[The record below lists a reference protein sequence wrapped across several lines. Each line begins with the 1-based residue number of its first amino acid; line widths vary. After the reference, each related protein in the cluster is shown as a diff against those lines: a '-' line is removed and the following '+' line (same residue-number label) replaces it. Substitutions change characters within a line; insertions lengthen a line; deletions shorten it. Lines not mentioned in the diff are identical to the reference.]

1 MVKTLEQAFAEISNL
16 PDADQEQIGRKLLS
30 HVEKLKVLR
39 RDIDEGVRS
48 LDAGEGR
55 PLDIEEFLRQK
66 CQAGRVTNPG

>member
-1 MVKTLEQAFAEISNL
+1 MVKTLEQAFAE

-66 CQAGRVTNPG
+66 NQTRGAV